1 MATDRE
7 VLRIVWDGQ
16 IPAVIQGDPDE
27 MEIQQPEDFYL
38 MIPRLSY
45 LPLVSD
51 KVKKYFQ
58 KYIADQNPD
67 SGNIWFDYNG
77 TPLKL
82 HYPIEF
88 LKILKI
94 FKTTPKENPP

>member
-51 KVKKYFQ
+51 KVSSW
-58 KYIADQNPD
+58 KYIALRFQVLF
-67 SGNIWFDYNG
+67 SRISV
-77 TPLKL
+77 
-82 HYPIEF
+82 
-88 LKILKI
+88 
-94 FKTTPKENPP
+94 